1 MKQINKLYL
10 YDPYIYRDFFFV
22 KLYIIEFS
30 GVKLTVTFDL
40 ILVEYVL
47 SFFPF
52 FLALTLN

>member
-10 YDPYIYRDFFFV
+10 YDPYILSRFFFV